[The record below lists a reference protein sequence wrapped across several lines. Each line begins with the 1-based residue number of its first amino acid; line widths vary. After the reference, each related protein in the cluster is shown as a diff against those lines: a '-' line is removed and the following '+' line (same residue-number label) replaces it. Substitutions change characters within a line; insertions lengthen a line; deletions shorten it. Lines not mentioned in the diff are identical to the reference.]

1 MTFRSFLPIGLLS
14 LLFLLLQA
22 FAAGFVSY
30 GIFADELYYLAC
42 ARHLAAGYVDHPP
55 LSIWILRALPVTG
68 QSLLALRLAPALAGA
83 CTVFLTGLL
92 ARRLGGS
99 PGAAFLAAACAA
111 AMPVLQVVTGFY
123 SMNAFELL
131 IFVTLLLL
139 LLEIQLTHRVE
150 LWPWVGLLVGLGV
163 MNKHTMGLLSLV
175 FVLAIVMDNWRITLR
190 SGYFYLAGLVVAVVI
205 APNVYWIIEHDF
217 ISFEFYR
224 NATVQKN
231 IATSPVKGLIDQI
244 LATNPATLPVWAL
257 GLYASLRRKDL
268 RPFGLAFLTIL
279 GVFLVSGS
287 SRPDRIM
294 SIYPIMFAVG
304 AVTLS
309 DVIRRILSVAVPLAG
324 LFLAPISMP
333 LLSPEPLGKFVR
345 MLGVV
350 PQIEKGKQ
358 TMLPQWFADR
368 FGWEGVAKF
377 VDTVIET
384 LPPEERETVV
394 VIAPWYGPAGAIEL
408 YSKTAPTVI
417 SGHNSYYLWG
427 LPSQEMKTFV
437 VIGYPVE
444 ALRKRFKSVEPAGF
458 YMRPYSTDENV
469 PVVLCRDP
477 IAPLSEQWRELRRF
491 N

>member
-1 MTFRSFLPIGLLS
+1 MTFRDFLPPGILS
-14 LLFLLLQA
+14 LVFLVLQA
-22 FAAGFVSY
+22 FAAGLVGY

-55 LSIWILRALPVTG
+55 LSIWILWALPVTG
-68 QSLLALRLAPALAGA
+68 KSLLALRLAPALAGA
-83 CTVFLTGLL
+83 CTVFLTGLM

-131 IFVTLLLL
+131 IFVTLLLV
-139 LLEIQLTHRVE
+139 LLEIQLSDRVQ

-175 FVLAIVMDNWRITLR
+175 FVLPIVLNKWRMTLK
-190 SGYFYLAGLVVAVVI
+190 SGYFYLAGLVVAIVI

-224 NATVQKN
+224 NATIEKN

-244 LATNPATLPVWAL
+244 LATNPATLPVWAV
-257 GLYASLRRKDL
+257 GLYASFRRNEL
-268 RPFGLAFLTIL
+268 RPFGLAFIGIL
-279 GVFLVSGS
+279 AVFLVSES

-304 AVTLS
+304 AVSLS
-309 DVIRRILSVAVPLAG
+309 DLIRRILSVVVPLAG
-324 LFLAPISMP
+324 LFFAPISMP

-368 FGWEGVAKF
+368 FGWEDVAKI
-377 VDTVIET
+377 VDGVIET
-384 LPPEERETVV
+384 LPPGERETAV

-408 YSKTAPTVI
+408 YSKTAPTVV

-427 LPSQEMKTFV
+427 LPLREMKTFI
-437 VIGYPVE
+437 VIGYPIE
-444 ALRKRFKSVEPAGF
+444 ALRPRFKSVEPAGF
-458 YMRPYSTDENV
+458 YTRPYSTEENV
-469 PVVLCRDP
+469 PVVICRDP
-477 IAPLSEQWRELRRF
+477 VAPLREQWRELRRF